1 MTKLISKK
9 IALFLLI
16 DFVLYLL
23 LPLEFGK
30 FQSRNIIYP
39 LLWISIAII
48 AEQFI
53 PQKKSTSIKI
63 FVTLGV
69 IGYLLISCIMAFG
82 FFMFCGWFN
91 YGAVYKNKAEHS
103 LKLVCK
109 SYECYGT
116 AGDCDLYKR
125 RELLPKIFW
134 VTKFT
139 EAKVDSTIWEKIPF
153 GEGD

>member
-1 MTKLISKK
+1 MIFKKATLI
-9 IALFLLI
+9 ILI
-16 DFVLYLL
+16 DFALYLL

-39 LLWISIAII
+39 LIWISIAFF
-48 AEQFI
+48 AKQFI
-53 PQKKSTSIKI
+53 PQKKSTSKRVL
-63 FVTLGV
+63 VTLGLL
-69 IGYLLISCIMAFG
+69 GYIFLTCIMAFG
-82 FFMFCGWFN
+82 FFIFCGLFN
-91 YGAVYKNKAEHS
+91 YGTLYKNKFEHS

-125 RELLPKIFW
+125 RELLPNVFW

-139 EAKVDSTIWEKIPF
+139 DSKVDSTLWVKIPF